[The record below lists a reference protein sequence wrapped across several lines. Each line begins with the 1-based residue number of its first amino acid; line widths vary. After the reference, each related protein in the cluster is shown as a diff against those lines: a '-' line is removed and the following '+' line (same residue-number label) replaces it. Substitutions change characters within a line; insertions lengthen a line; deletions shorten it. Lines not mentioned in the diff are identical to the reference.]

1 MNIIDNMEKYNNMT
15 LERCKLFRSM
25 QIWPIAN
32 ELDYE
37 GWLSNFKEADLYY
50 AELIL
55 NFFMFFSKPMIKK
68 LVGTAIGNAGYHLK
82 NIYPSWTNEDFNAN
96 CWFSYVPGEELNP
109 TDSGNLFL
117 RYARDLGIPQ
127 DNILD
132 FGNLLNSLKNQK
144 GKVVILVDDFVGS
157 GAQCSVA
164 WNRTRLTDGTV
175 LKDIVKAN
183 RHTVIYTPLIINDL
197 GRNRILRECSGLFLY
212 PVHYLDEKYDL
223 FSPNCICWLN
233 DNNLY
238 QKGIEMIT
246 RKSQEIGIPMYNSN
260 VTTHFRGFGNQGLA
274 IAFEHGAPD
283 AIPAFFYWKDKGWT
297 PLIKKTYK
305 R

>member
-1 MNIIDNMEKYNNMT
+1 MEDIKDYNNMT

-25 QIWPIAN
+25 QIWPIAD

-37 GWLSNFKEADLYY
+37 GWLSNFNETDLQY

-55 NFFMFFSKPMIKK
+55 NFFMYFPKPIVKK
-68 LVGTAIGNAGYHLK
+68 LVGSAIGNAGFYLK
-82 NIYPSWTNEDFNAN
+82 NKYPSWSNKDFRDN
-96 CWFSYVPGEELNP
+96 CWFSYVPGEQLNP

-117 RYARDLGIPQ
+117 RYVRDFGIPQ
-127 DNILD
+127 ENILD
-132 FGNLLNSLKNQK
+132 YGTLLYRLQSDK

-157 GAQCSVA
+157 GAQCDNA
-164 WNRTRLTDGTV
+164 WNCTYFMGGSNLN
-175 LKDIVKAN
+175 LKDVAN
-183 RHTVIYTPLIINDL
+183 TNSHTVIYTPLIINDL
-197 GRNRILRECSGLFLY
+197 GRDRIQRKCPGLLVC
-212 PVHYLDEKYDL
+212 PVHYLDDRYDL

-233 DNNLY
+233 NENLY
-238 QKGIEMIT
+238 NNGTEMIK
-246 RKSQEIGIPMYNSN
+246 RKSKEIGIPMSN
-260 VTTHFRGFGNQGLA
+260 PNDTTHFRGFGNQGLA

-283 AIPAFFYWKDKGWT
+283 AIPAFFYWKDNGWT